1 MFIKS
6 TVCNLYMKCTAL
18 SKERFHYHYH
28 SCMQVHINEPRCQVK
43 YIDGGVAVAEH
54 QVIYLIYS
62 KQCVN
67 QCD

>member
-1 MFIKS
+1 MW
-6 TVCNLYMKCTAL
+6 A
-18 SKERFHYHYH
+18 H
-28 SCMQVHINEPRCQVK
+28 SNEPRCQVK

-67 QCD
+67 VIEYDR